1 MEIVCGSMGRVGPIC
16 FKIDGIVW
24 KLDRIFPKNPWK
36 SRFKIDGIVWKLD
49 RIFPKNPWKSRF
61 KIDGIVWK
69 YLGTRNESDELL
81 LALK

>member
-16 FKIDGIVW
+16 
-24 KLDRIFPKNPWK
+24 
-36 SRFKIDGIVWKLD
+36 FKIDGIVWKLD